1 MSKQSKPTVP
11 AVHAKPIQRKHAAG
25 IDIGATS
32 IYVAVPVDRDP
43 QPVRS
48 FKTFTE
54 DLHRLADW
62 LQRCRIKTVAME
74 STGVFWVPLFQIL
87 EQRGFE
93 VCLVNAHHV
102 KNVPGRKTDV
112 SDCQWL
118 QYLHS
123 VGLLQASFRPS
134 QQVCALRSLLRHRD
148 SLVQTASAYAQR
160 IQKALDQ
167 MNLQLHHVISD
178 ITGVSGVAILEAIL
192 NGERDPLKLAGLR
205 DYRIKASEETVAKSL
220 VGDYR
225 PEHLFTLGQSLDA
238 WRYHRKL
245 IAECDDEIQRHLA
258 HFDSKADPK
267 EKPLPRPRKVSS
279 SKVYSSQPNYDLRTE
294 HYRILGVDLTEIPG
308 INTLLVHTLLAEVGP
323 DLSKFRSAAAF
334 ASWLGLCP
342 DNRISGGKIL
352 SVRTRHV
359 QNRAAL
365 ALRIAAH
372 TLHHN
377 QSSLGHYYRRMR
389 AKLGAPKA
397 ITATAHK
404 LARVLYHLVI
414 TGQPYQESIF
424 AERETQ
430 HQQRTLITLHAR
442 AHTLGYQLIPLTAS
456 TGSVP

>member
-1 MSKQSKPTVP
+1 MPRQRKSKTQ
-11 AVHAKPIQRKHAAG
+11 AAYAKPIQRKHAAG

-48 FKTFTE
+48 FQTFTE

-62 LQRCRIKTVAME
+62 LQHCGIKTVAME

-93 VCLVNAHHV
+93 VCLVNARHV

-123 VGLLQASFRPS
+123 VGLLQASFRPA

-148 SLVQTASAYAQR
+148 SLVQMASAYAQR
-160 IQKALDQ
+160 MQKALDQ

-178 ITGVSGVAILEAIL
+178 ITGVSGVTILEAIL
-192 NGERDPLKLAGLR
+192 NGERDPLKLANLR
-205 DYRIKASEETVAKSL
+205 DYRIKASVETVAKSL

-225 PEHLFTLGQSLDA
+225 PEHLFTLRQSLDA

-245 IAECDDEIQRHLA
+245 IADCDDEVQKHLA
-258 HFDSKADPK
+258 RFASQANPK
-267 EKPLPRPRKVSS
+267 QKPLPRAKKVSS
-279 SKVYSSQPNYDLRTE
+279 SKVHTNTPSYDLRTE
-294 HYRILGVDLTEIPG
+294 HYRILGVDLTEVPG

-323 DLSKFRSAAAF
+323 DLSKFRSASAF

-404 LARVLYHLVI
+404 LARVLYHLLT

-430 HQQRTLITLHAR
+430 HQQRTLFRLHAQVR
-442 AHTLGYQLIPLTAS
+442 ALGYQLIPLTAQS
-456 TGSVP
+456 